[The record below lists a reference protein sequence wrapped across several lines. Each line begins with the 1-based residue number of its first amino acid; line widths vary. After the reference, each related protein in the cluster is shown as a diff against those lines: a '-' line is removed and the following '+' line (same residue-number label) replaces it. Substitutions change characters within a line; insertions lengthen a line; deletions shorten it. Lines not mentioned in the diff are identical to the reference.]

1 MNPILLKI
9 GGMSCQHC
17 VEHVTKALLE
27 LPGVTQVDV
36 NLEASRATLTIED
49 AYFNIEEA
57 AEAIAD
63 AGYDFL
69 GQLEAQDEAQ
79 P

>member
-17 VEHVTKALLE
+17 VEHVTKALQD

-36 NLEASRATLTIED
+36 NLKLGRATLTVEE
-49 AYFNIEEA
+49 AYFNLDEA
-57 AEAIAD
+57 AEAIED

-69 GQLEAQDEAQ
+69 GQLEAQDEDQA
-79 P
+79 